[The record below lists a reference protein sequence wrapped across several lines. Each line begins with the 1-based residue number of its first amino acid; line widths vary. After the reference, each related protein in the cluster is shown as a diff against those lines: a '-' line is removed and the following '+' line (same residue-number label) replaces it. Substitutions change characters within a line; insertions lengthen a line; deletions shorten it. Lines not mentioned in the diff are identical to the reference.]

1 MHVFVY
7 DICESY
13 SLSILRNLNSIIGA
27 MIMVGGVYL
36 VVWCKMKESKGVSTT
51 PDHIEKDENIKE
63 VKLGDISA
71 VNNRD
76 VP

>member
-1 MHVFVY
+1 MY

-13 SLSILRNLNSIIGA
+13 SLLYLEKLNSIIGG

-36 VVWCKMKESKGVSTT
+36 VVWCKMKESKSVVSTT
-51 PDHIEKDENIKE
+51 PDHIEKDEDIKE